1 MNVDMRKATIS
12 LMRGIS
18 DYQDLDSTLH
28 LSHIPLMSS
37 LLYQKAPEIKVPK
50 INENTSGRVLMSVQN
65 LKMEEK
71 REKKEAEILLKEQRK
86 LERQQ
91 NLREKV
97 ASALE
102 RQQKQQKKFK
112 RRQSV
117 SITNTILK

>member
-1 MNVDMRKATIS
+1 
-12 LMRGIS
+12 
-18 DYQDLDSTLH
+18 
-28 LSHIPLMSS
+28 MSS

-65 LKMEEK
+65 LKKMEEK

-91 NLREKV
+91 KLREKV

-102 RQQKQQKKFK
+102 RQQKQQKKSK
-112 RRQSV
+112 EGSQ
-117 SITNTILK
+117 